1 MYMYKER
8 ERGFQID
15 SLYIKL
21 YKIWVYYSLSFK
33 NTRLLSVENNYINVV
48 CKNFQ

>member
-1 MYMYKER
+1 MIKKNPYTHTMYMYKEG

-21 YKIWVYYSLSFK
+21 YKI
-33 NTRLLSVENNYINVV
+33 
-48 CKNFQ
+48 